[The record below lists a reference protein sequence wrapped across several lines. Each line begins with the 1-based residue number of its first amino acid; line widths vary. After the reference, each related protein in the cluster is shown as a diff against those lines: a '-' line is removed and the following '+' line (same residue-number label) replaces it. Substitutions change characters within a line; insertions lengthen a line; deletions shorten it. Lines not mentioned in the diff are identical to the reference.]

1 MSIVRKIHEY
11 YENHPRRLKPP
22 TGWPTGSR
30 LGTCAAQL
38 QLLRVPELSKPEPYQ
53 GRTLRVFE
61 NGDRI
66 EAWLGDLLNT
76 VYPDVVGLRQ
86 EPFFLPVDLDPSQVE
101 TLSRRITNRTIWGR
115 VMEHFNEPRLAL
127 GEDGRVKA
135 RLVPRQDN
143 GKPVNYGFVLDLD
156 RQCVWVPTYIDFA
169 VKHDTLGLTI
179 LEVKMMSNYAFRR
192 AALGDLDYS
201 KRCQLVSFARATK
214 ANIAVVAYR
223 SETAHLAEISYLR
236 SAERTRVI
244 LTKPNGSQE
253 VFFVDPKAGEKTP
266 LVPEAGGE
274 PQGFPAD
281 VLWEAAEVQTPYD
294 PALEAAIDERVL
306 RVLCGDGPMARD
318 VALPSGSYRLFDG
331 IHREAGPSFVC
342 EVCGG
347 TGTQT
352 MRKGQAVPLKTP
364 KPCEECANGM
374 LNETEL
380 PSFPCGYCSV
390 AATSCY
396 PFARLEIDDRPHLRV
411 TRADWEASGLT
422 FMVPEGSR

>member
-169 VKHDTLGLTI
+169 VKHDMLGLTI

-318 VALPSGSYRLFDG
+318 VALPSGSYRLLTVSTARRG
-331 IHREAGPSFVC
+331 RRSSARSAAGPGRRR
-342 EVCGG
+342 CGRG
-347 TGTQT
+347 RPCRSRHRSRAKSARTG
-352 MRKGQAVPLKTP
+352 
-364 KPCEECANGM
+364 C
-374 LNETEL
+374 
-380 PSFPCGYCSV
+380 
-390 AATSCY
+390 
-396 PFARLEIDDRPHLRV
+396 
-411 TRADWEASGLT
+411 
-422 FMVPEGSR
+422 